1 MAKTES
7 VEIQMR
13 KILEEYDERVQE
25 VADKAAEEA
34 AKQAARTLKSTSPK
48 RPGHGKYARTWTAK
62 REGKGWIVHN
72 SKHYQLTHLLENGH
86 VVRNKC
92 GTYGRAPA
100 IKHIEPVEQSGIQD
114 FEERISRGLS

>member
-1 MAKTES
+1 MARTES

-48 RPGHGKYARTWTAK
+48 RPGHGAYARTWTAK

-86 VVRNKC
+86 VVRNKY
-92 GTYGRAPA
+92 GT
-100 IKHIEPVEQSGIQD
+100 
-114 FEERISRGLS
+114 